1 MPPPV
6 AVQTRPSR
14 ADNRLPAVLDAAAMH
29 FAGRGYAA
37 TSMRDIAESA
47 GMLAGSLYYH
57 FKGKED
63 LLAAVYAA
71 GVEQLTRAAT
81 AAIER
86 ETEPWAQLEAA
97 CIAHLETLLRQS
109 DYAQVLIRVLPEDVP
124 PVAARLRALRSAY
137 EEIYRKRITALPLP
151 AGTDRRTLR
160 LMLLGALNWSHFWYR
175 EDGRDSPRA
184 IARRFL
190 RLLGA
195 HADSRDPPPIT
206 KGKR

>member
-1 MPPPV
+1 MPAALQPRPV
-6 AVQTRPSR
+6 R
-14 ADNRLPAVLDAAAMH
+14 ADNRMPAVLDAAAKH

-37 TSMRDIAESA
+37 TSMREIAESA

-63 LLAAVYAA
+63 LLAAVYEA
-71 GVEQLTRAAT
+71 GVQQLTDAARAA
-81 AAIER
+81 AER
-86 ETEPWAQLEAA
+86 ETEPWARLEAA
-97 CIAHLETLLRQS
+97 CVAHLETLLKQS

-124 PVAARLRALRSAY
+124 PVAARLRALRSGY
-137 EEIYRKRITALPLP
+137 ETLYRELVAALPVP
-151 AGTDRRTLR
+151 PGTDRRTLR
-160 LMLLGALNWSHFWYR
+160 LLLLGALNWSHFWYR

-190 RLLGA
+190 RLVRGA
-195 HADSRDPPPIT
+195 DAARETSDT

>member
-1 MPPPV
+1 M
-6 AVQTRPSR
+6 
-14 ADNRLPAVLDAAAMH
+14 PAVLDAAARH

-37 TSMRDIAESA
+37 ATMRDIAESA

-63 LLAAVYAA
+63 LLAAVYEA
-71 GVEQLTRAAT
+71 GVEQLTAAAS
-81 AAIER
+81 AAAAR
-86 ETEPWAQLEAA
+86 ETEPWARLEVA
-97 CIAHLETLLRQS
+97 CVAHLETLLKQS

-124 PVAARLRALRSAY
+124 PVAARLRALRTGY
-137 EEIYRKRITALPLP
+137 EDIYRALIADLSLP
-151 AGTDRRTLR
+151 AGADRRTLR

-190 RLLGA
+190 RLLRA
-195 HADSRDPPPIT
+195 HDTDIP